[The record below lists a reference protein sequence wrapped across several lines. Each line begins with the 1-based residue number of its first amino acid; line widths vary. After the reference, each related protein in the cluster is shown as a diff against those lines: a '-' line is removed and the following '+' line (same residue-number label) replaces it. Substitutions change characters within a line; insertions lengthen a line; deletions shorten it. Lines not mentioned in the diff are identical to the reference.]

1 MNEPPKTYRIETLA
15 DIFKLPTIEQ
25 MKTCLAEITDSMILA
40 RSTVDL
46 MNATAGHEAISLEGA
61 FPEYTEWIDDG
72 KGEVGALFFDAD
84 GNDLLSVGARLNTEL
99 THPEPKP

>member
-1 MNEPPKTYRIETLA
+1 MDDIPKTYRIETLA

-46 MNATAGHEAISLEGA
+46 LNATAGHEAISLEGA

-72 KGEVGALFFDAD
+72 KGDVGALFIDEN
-84 GNDLLSVGARLNTEL
+84 GKELLSVGATLNSDA
-99 THPEPKP
+99 